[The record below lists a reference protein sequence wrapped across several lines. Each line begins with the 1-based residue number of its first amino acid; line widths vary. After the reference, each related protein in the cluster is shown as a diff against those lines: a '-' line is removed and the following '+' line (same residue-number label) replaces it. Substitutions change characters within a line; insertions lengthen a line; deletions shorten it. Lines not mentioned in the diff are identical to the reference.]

1 MSMVG
6 LNSGQKAP
14 GLSHDNG
21 RFDHTTSVITLSAK
35 RDAMIVKLLACVI
48 YSTVKQAVLLTS
60 HPVTKTYTA
69 TRDRQTETHT
79 H

>member
-1 MSMVG
+1 MVG

-21 RFDHTTSVITLSAK
+21 RFDHTTSVMTLSAK
-35 RDAMIVKLLACVI
+35 RDAMMVKLLACVV

-60 HPVTKTYTA
+60 HPVTKAYT
-69 TRDRQTETHT
+69 TTHT
-79 H
+79 TDKQKHTH